1 MFAFAASFTPP
12 LRSNAVRPATAPRRL
27 HAARSAFTSPPRALR
42 RRAGRTSSAPSAPT
56 MSADAA
62 SALYSVLLADV
73 SSVNRNS
80 LFATAFVFFLT
91 FWGGISFVKGST
103 KPRITQA
110 SFTLQAPPAELAKKT
125 ARYLMER
132 SFVADPEQDGR
143 KGVMT
148 FTGKVRASSSVAS
161 ILVAVA
167 ASGLWSLTYILNFIL
182 PQQYQSPYWGW
193 LTVLSFLV
201 VPWYW
206 KQASRTE
213 QVKVMVEEDDGLS
226 TLYLKGH
233 RDEIEQL
240 EKAFNWKRNA
250 PVYEGEEQQQEK
262 TQAQKETIRSN

>member
-1 MFAFAASFTPP
+1 MSVEPP
-12 LRSNAVRPATAPRRL
+12 IALSNL
-27 HAARSAFTSPPRALR
+27 
-42 RRAGRTSSAPSAPT
+42 
-56 MSADAA
+56 
-62 SALYSVLLADV
+62 LLADI
-73 SSVNRNS
+73 STVNRNS

-91 FWGGISFVKGST
+91 FWGGVSFVKGST

-110 SFTLQAPPAELAKKT
+110 SFTLQEPSADIAKKT
-125 ARYLMER
+125 ARYLMQR
-132 SFVADPEQDGR
+132 SFVADPEKDTR

-167 ASGLWSLTYILNFIL
+167 ASGLWSFTYILNFIL

-193 LTVLSFLV
+193 LTALSFLV

-213 QVKVMVEEDDGLS
+213 QVKVMVEEDEGLS

-233 RDEIEQL
+233 RDEIEEL
-240 EKAFNWKRNA
+240 EKAFSWKRNP
-250 PVYEGEEQQQEK
+250 PVYEGEEQEK
-262 TQAQKETIRSN
+262 TNTQKETIPSS